1 VSETSGSSVFG
12 KPFLNGYSVEWDVT
26 TGKWVAR
33 SNSSDTV
40 LRGKDQA
47 ELDKARWTLV
57 VSLADQLSQIIRYAP
72 QHGYSPP
79 PRT

>member
-1 VSETSGSSVFG
+1 VSENSGSSVFG

-26 TGKWVAR
+26 TGTWVAR
-33 SNSSDTV
+33 SKSSDTV

-47 ELDKARWTLV
+47 VLDKARWTLV
-57 VSLADQLSQIIRYAP
+57 VSLAEQLSQIIRYAP
-72 QHGYSPP
+72 QHGCSPP

>member
-1 VSETSGSSVFG
+1 VFG
-12 KPFLNGYSVEWDVT
+12 KPFLNGYSVECDVT
-26 TGKWVAR
+26 TGRWVAR

-47 ELDKARWTLV
+47 EVDKPRWTLV